1 VPQSSPLRAHM
12 VRAGL
17 VATSIVAVLA
27 IRPGLVQPGA
37 RGGARTAPPIRASSG
52 RAAAA
57 ASIPVHAL
65 ILSEQA
71 RRYLELQY
79 RSYPTEFMGCM
90 IGTIERGAVLVQRI
104 APADVEPSRSTRT
117 HVLPTE
123 SCEAAGWSGTVGVV
137 HSHPDGQNCWY
148 HFPGT
153 FVGTSDA
160 ASFGM
165 QPYAVDAIMCGDHV
179 VWIGRDMA
187 EQQLTLLEPR
197 STDASVPSGR

>member
-1 VPQSSPLRAHM
+1 MPQSSPLRAHM

-17 VATSIVAVLA
+17 AATSIVAVLA
-27 IRPGLVQPGA
+27 IRPGLVQPLE
-37 RGGARTAPPIRASSG
+37 RGGARMAPAIRASSG
-52 RAAAA
+52 RAAGA

-65 ILSEQA
+65 VLSEQA

-90 IGTIERGAVLVQRI
+90 IGTIERGAVVVQRI

-117 HVLPTE
+117 RVLPTQ

-153 FVGTSDA
+153 FVSTSDA

>member
-1 VPQSSPLRAHM
+1 MEQRRALRAH
-12 VRAGL
+12 VARAGL

-27 IRPGLVQPGA
+27 IRPEIVQPGE
-37 RGGARTAPPIRASSG
+37 RGGALRSAPLRASTG
-52 RAAAA
+52 RAAPA

-65 ILSEQA
+65 VLSEQA

-90 IGTIERGAVLVQRI
+90 IGIVERGTVLVERI
-104 APADVEPSRSTRT
+104 APADVDPTRSTRT
-117 HVLPTE
+117 RVLPTQ
-123 SCEAAGWSGTVGVV
+123 SCEAAGWSGTIGVV
-137 HSHPDGQNCWY
+137 HSHPDGQKCWY
-148 HFPGT
+148 YFPGT

-165 QPYAVDAIMCGDHV
+165 QPYPVDAIMCGDHL

-187 EQQLTLLEPR
+187 EEQLSLLDSR
-197 STDASVPSGR
+197 STDASSPAGR